1 VTTVREILL
10 AGGRKDLR
18 LVHEGE
24 QTEGRVSI
32 SCQFFQF
39 ENSSTSFSNSNHK
52 GDGLLCGLATVL
64 IASAS
69 GIKGQRDQL
78 TPSVV
83 VTWGTIGKILPYLRC
98 MLILCPFV
106 FRFEA
111 SLPSAFK
118 FTLMSGEK
126 ELGTVD
132 VPLTEVQNAPDGILQ
147 STFATG
153 DGASIKASICIRGIA
168 PATMEESPLPVR
180 SK

>member
-1 VTTVREILL
+1 MTTVREILL

-111 SLPSAFK
+111 SLPNRRKDRCSRHRYQQPK
-118 FTLMSGEK
+118 
-126 ELGTVD
+126 LG
-132 VPLTEVQNAPDGILQ
+132 LQ
-147 STFATG
+147 LPHTG
-153 DGASIKASICIRGIA
+153 DHGHGQRKRFSLQIHPHERREGAWNS
-168 PATMEESPLPVR
+168 
-180 SK
+180 